1 MSAIA
6 ELFEAAVQ
14 LHRTGQLPQ
23 ALQRYQEVLQQQPQH
38 AGALNLIGVVACQMG
53 NLTEGIAAYQQAL
66 AVQPNFA
73 DAHYNLAL
81 ALQLVGRG
89 EAAIVHYQSALALQA
104 HNPEAHNNL
113 GNLLAQRGNLE
124 VARHH
129 YRQALRLRPDYASA
143 EIGLGRL
150 LAQQGRTELA
160 IAHFQRAIQ
169 LQPNQVGAYH
179 ALAQVLNQ
187 QGRMDEALPYLQTA
201 VRIQPHPQIYYAL
214 AKTLEEQGNVEA
226 AIGQFQA
233 TLQQLP
239 NCPEAFWHQQLL
251 LPILYDT
258 PEQIAPYRQRF
269 CRGLNH
275 LIHQIDLTTP
285 AGRQSALTGL
295 GSRTNFYLAY
305 QGLNDRGLQR
315 KYGQLLH
322 RIMAAN
328 FPQWAQPFPLPA
340 LHNGKI
346 RIGYLSAHLMAHS
359 AGAWA
364 RGWIR
369 ERDRDRFEVYC
380 YHIGEPADWM
390 TQEFQSISDRFRH
403 IPGKLEAICQ
413 QVLADQLHILIF
425 TDIGMD
431 PQTSQ
436 LAGLRLAPV
445 QCTAWGHPVTS
456 GIPTID
462 YYLSSDLMEPENA
475 QQHYTEQLIRLPQI
489 GICYAQPSSPSVV
502 RSRTEFGL
510 RQDAT
515 LYLSFQSPYKYL
527 PQFDCVFAQIAQ
539 RVPQAQFLFLRHH
552 SACVVERFQRRMQ
565 CAFAKL
571 GLNSTN
577 YCLFLPKL
585 DRDRFWSLNQVCDV
599 ALDALEW
606 SGGNSTLEAIAFGL
620 PVVTLAGQ
628 FMRGRHSTAMLQR
641 SGVTETIAHTPA
653 EYVEIAARLGLD
665 LDWRRSIS
673 ARLQAGHDRLYDDR
687 ECVRALEAF
696 FTQVVESA
704 S

>member
-1 MSAIA
+1 MSAA

-14 LHRTGQLPQ
+14 LHRAGQLPQ
-23 ALQRYQEVLQQQPQH
+23 ALQRYQQVLQQQPQH
-38 AGALNLIGVVACQMG
+38 TDALNLIGVVACQMG

-73 DAHYNLAL
+73 DAHHNLAL
-81 ALQLVGRG
+81 ALHLAGRG
-89 EAAIVHYQSALALQA
+89 DEAIAHYQSALALQPQ
-104 HNPEAHNNL
+104 NPEAHNNL
-113 GNLLAQRGNLE
+113 GNLLAQRGNFE
-124 VARHH
+124 TARHH
-129 YRQALRLRPDYASA
+129 YRQALRLRPDYAAA
-143 EIGLGRL
+143 ELGLGQL
-150 LAQQGRTELA
+150 LTQQGKMEQA

-169 LQPNQVGAYH
+169 LQPNQVDAYR
-179 ALAQVLNQ
+179 ALAEVLNQ

-201 VRIQPHPQIYYAL
+201 VKIQPQPQIQYAL

-226 AIGQFQA
+226 AIAQFQA

-269 CRGLNH
+269 CRSLNH
-275 LIHQIDLTTP
+275 LIQQIHLTTP
-285 AGRQSALTGL
+285 ADRQAALAGL

-322 RIMAAN
+322 RIMAAS
-328 FPQWAQPFPLPA
+328 FPQWAQPLPMPA
-340 LHNGKI
+340 LPNGKI

-380 YHIGEPADWM
+380 YHISERVDLI
-390 TQEFQSISDRFRH
+390 TQEFQAISDRFRH
-403 IPGKLEAICQ
+403 IPGKLEPIAQ
-413 QVLADQLHILIF
+413 QVLADQLHVLIF

-445 QCTAWGHPVTS
+445 QCTAWGHPITS

-462 YYLSSDLMEPENA
+462 YYLSSDLMEPANA
-475 QQHYTEQLIRLPQI
+475 QRHYTEQLIRLPNI
-489 GICYAQPSSPSVV
+489 GICYAKPGSPSAV
-502 RSRTEFGL
+502 RSRTDFGL
-510 RQDAT
+510 RQDAI

-527 PQFDCVFAQIAQ
+527 PQFDRVFAQIAQ
-539 RVPQAQFLFLRHH
+539 RVPQAQFLFLRHQ
-552 SACVVERFQRRMQ
+552 SGCIVDRFQRRMQ
-565 CAFAKL
+565 RAFAEI
-571 GLNSTN
+571 GLNSAN
-577 YCLFLPKL
+577 HCLFLPKI
-585 DRDRFWSLNQVCDV
+585 DRDRFWSVNQICDV

-628 FMRGRHSTAMLQR
+628 LMRGRHSSAMLQR
-641 SGVTETIAHTPA
+641 CGVTDTIAQTPA
-653 EYVEIAARLGLD
+653 QYVEIAARLGLD
-665 LDWRRSIS
+665 PDWRRSIS
-673 ARLQAGHDRLYDDR
+673 ARLQAGHERLYDDR

-696 FTQVVESA
+696 LTQVVAAA